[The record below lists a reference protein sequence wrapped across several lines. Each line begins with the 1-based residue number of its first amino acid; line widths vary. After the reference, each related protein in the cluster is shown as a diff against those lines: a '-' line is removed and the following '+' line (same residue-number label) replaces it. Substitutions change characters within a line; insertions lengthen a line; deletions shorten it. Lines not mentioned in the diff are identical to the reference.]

1 MTGSPVLG
9 NIILLTNA
17 PGEPTITIN
26 MTKTSKR
33 MIQEFHDEMKMS
45 IAIRLSLKDR
55 DISKPTKTLP
65 GS

>member
-1 MTGSPVLG
+1 
-9 NIILLTNA
+9 
-17 PGEPTITIN
+17 

-65 GS
+65 GP